1 MEGNQLVKSFIMDI
15 YVALLVGFLIFLS
28 SFLSIRFMISAA
40 LIEITLGALA
50 GNFLGLHQTEWI
62 KYLGEF
68 GGIVLTY
75 LAGTEV
81 DVPLLKSKFKES
93 LLIGGVSFFAPFIG
107 TFLFAFY
114 FVHWTF
120 QASEIAGI
128 ALSTTSLAVIY
139 AVLVETGLVKSEL
152 GKLLMAACFITDLGT
167 AIALSVLFAD
177 FNKFTLIFIIVSVL
191 AIIFT
196 PKIIHKMTDT
206 FGFKVVE
213 PELKFLFFILFAL
226 MWIAKLGNSHAVLPT
241 FILGLAMSDY
251 FKSKNKEL
259 QTRFRAVAFTM
270 LNPFF
275 FIKGG
280 LNISFSA
287 LGKSIWLLIGFF
299 FVKMVAKIGGVLPL
313 AKKYIPKE
321 AMFSTL
327 LMSTGLTF
335 GTISSLYGLNT
346 GIIDKIQFSVL
357 VTAVIL
363 SAVIPTLIAQKCFE
377 PKHIYKN
384 IRENEAVK
392 EVIYESGEEDV

>member
-1 MEGNQLVKSFIMDI
+1 MDI
-15 YVALLVGFLIFLS
+15 YIALLVGSFIFLS

-40 LIEITLGALA
+40 LIEITMGAVA
-50 GNFLGLHQTEWI
+50 GNFLGLYQTEWI

-81 DVPLLKSKFKES
+81 DVPLLKSKLKES
-93 LLIGGVSFFAPFIG
+93 LIIGSISFFAPFVG
-107 TFLFAFY
+107 VFLFAY
-114 FVHWTF
+114 YVVHWSF

-152 GKLLMAACFITDLGT
+152 GKFLMTACFITDLGT
-167 AIALSVLFAD
+167 ALALSILFVK
-177 FNKFTLIFIIVSVL
+177 NNWFTPVFIVASIL
-191 AIIFT
+191 AIVFT
-196 PKIIHKMTDT
+196 PKIINKMTKS

-213 PELKFLFFILFAL
+213 PELKFLFLVLFAL
-226 MWIAKLGNSHAVLPT
+226 MWLAKLANSHAVLPT
-241 FILGLAMSDY
+241 FILGLAMSNY

-287 LGKSIWLLIGFF
+287 LGGSLWVLISFF
-299 FVKMVAKIGGVLPL
+299 FVKLITKFAGVFPF

-321 AMFSTL
+321 AMFTTL

-346 GIIDKIQFSVL
+346 GIIDNTQFSVL

-363 SAVIPTLIAQKCFE
+363 SAVIPTIIAQKFFE
-377 PKHIYKN
+377 PKHVYKS
-384 IRENEAVK
+384 IK
-392 EVIYESGEEDV
+392 EKEEIKEIVYEVGEEDV

>member
-1 MEGNQLVKSFIMDI
+1 MDI
-15 YVALLVGFLIFLS
+15 YIALLVGSLIFLS

-40 LIEITLGALA
+40 LIEITLGAIA
-50 GNFLGLHQTEWI
+50 GNYFGLYQTEWI

-81 DVPLLKSKFKES
+81 DIPLLKSKLKES
-93 LLIGGVSFFAPFIG
+93 VLIGGVSFFAPFICA
-107 TFLFAFY
+107 FLFSY
-114 FVHWTF
+114 YVVHWSF
-120 QASEIAGI
+120 PASEICGI

-139 AVLVETGLVKSEL
+139 AVLVETGLVKSNL

-167 AIALSVLFAD
+167 AIALSILFAH
-177 FNKFTLIFIIVSVL
+177 FNWFTLLFAVTSIL

-196 PKIIHKMTDT
+196 PKIISRMTES

-213 PELKFLFFILFAL
+213 PELKFLFFVLFTL
-226 MWIAKLGNSHAVLPT
+226 MWLAKLGNSHAVLPT

-251 FKSKNKEL
+251 FKSKNQKL

-280 LNISFSA
+280 LNISFKA
-287 LGKSIWLLIGFF
+287 LQNSLWLLISLF
-299 FVKMVAKIGGVLPL
+299 FVKIIAKIAGVLPL
-313 AKKYIPKE
+313 AKKYVPKE
-321 AMFSTL
+321 AMYTTL

-346 GIIDKIQFSVL
+346 GIIDKTQFSVL
-357 VTAVIL
+357 VTVVIL
-363 SAVIPTLIAQKCFE
+363 SAVIPTIIAQRFFE
-377 PKHIYKN
+377 PKHAYKN
-384 IRENEAVK
+384 IKEKEEVK
-392 EVIYESGEEDV
+392 EIIYEAGEEDV

>member
-1 MEGNQLVKSFIMDI
+1 MDI
-15 YVALLVGFLIFLS
+15 YVALLVGALIFLS
-28 SFLSIRFMISAA
+28 SFLSIRFMVSAA
-40 LIEITLGALA
+40 LIEITMGAIA
-50 GNFLGLHQTEWI
+50 GNFLGLYQTEWI

-81 DVPLLKSKFKES
+81 DIPLLRSKFKES
-93 LLIGGVSFFAPFIG
+93 LIIGGISFFAPFIG
-107 TFLFAFY
+107 AFLFAYY
-114 FVHWTF
+114 FVHWSF

-139 AVLVETGLVKSEL
+139 AVLVETGLIKSEL

-167 AIALSVLFAD
+167 AIALSVLFA
-177 FNKFTLIFIIVSVL
+177 NVNWFTLLFVFVSIL

-196 PKIIHKMTDT
+196 PKIINQMTKS

-213 PELKFLFFILFAL
+213 PELKFLFFVLFAL

-241 FILGLAMSDY
+241 FILGLAMSNY
-251 FKSKNKEL
+251 FKSRNKEL

-287 LGKSIWLLIGFF
+287 LGKSIWLLVGFF
-299 FVKMVAKIGGVLPL
+299 FVKMVTKIGGVLPV

-321 AMFSTL
+321 AMFTTL

-346 GIIDKIQFSVL
+346 GIIDKTQFSVL

-363 SAVIPTLIAQKCFE
+363 SAVIPTIIAQKFFE
-377 PKHIYKN
+377 PKHVYKS
-384 IRENEAVK
+384 IREKEEVK
-392 EVIYESGEEDV
+392 QIVYETGEEDI

>member
-1 MEGNQLVKSFIMDI
+1 MDI
-15 YVALLVGFLIFLS
+15 YIALLVGSLIFLS

-40 LIEITLGALA
+40 LIEITMGAIA
-50 GNFLGLHQTEWI
+50 GNFLGLYQAEWI

-68 GGIVLTY
+68 GGIVLTF

-81 DVPLLKSKFKES
+81 DIPLLKAKLKES
-93 LLIGGVSFFAPFIG
+93 LLIGVFSFLIPFIG
-107 TFLFAFY
+107 TLLFAY
-114 FVHWTF
+114 YVVHWTF
-120 QASEIAGI
+120 PASKIAGI

-167 AIALSVLFAD
+167 AIALSVLFAHV
-177 FNKFTLIFIIVSVL
+177 NWFTLIFLIASIL
-191 AIIFT
+191 AILVT
-196 PKIIHKMTDT
+196 PKIIHKMTES

-213 PELKFLFFILFAL
+213 PELKFLFFVLFAL
-226 MWIAKLGNSHAVLPT
+226 MWLAKLGNSHAVLPT
-241 FILGLAMSDY
+241 FILGLAMSNY

-259 QTRFRAVAFTM
+259 QVRFRAVAFTM

-287 LGKSIWLLIGFF
+287 LGKSMWLLVSFF
-299 FVKMVAKIGGVLPL
+299 FVKLVAKIVGVYPF
-313 AKKYIPKE
+313 AKKYVPKE
-321 AMFSTL
+321 AMYTTL

-335 GTISSLYGLNT
+335 GTISSLYGLNA

-357 VTAVIL
+357 VTTVIL
-363 SAVIPTLIAQKCFE
+363 SAVIPTLIAQKFFE
-377 PKHIYKN
+377 PKHVYKS
-384 IRENEAVK
+384 IKEKEKVK
-392 EVIYESGEEDV
+392 EIIYEAGEEDV

>member
-1 MEGNQLVKSFIMDI
+1 MDI
-15 YVALLVGFLIFLS
+15 YTALLVGVLIFLS
-28 SFLSIRFMISAA
+28 SFLSIRFMVSAA
-40 LIEITLGALA
+40 LIEITLGAIA
-50 GNFLGLHQTEWI
+50 GNFFGLYQTEWI

-81 DVPLLKSKFKES
+81 DIPLLKAKLKES
-93 LLIGGVSFFAPFIG
+93 LLIGVFSFLIPFVGVL
-107 TFLFAFY
+107 LFAY
-114 FVHWTF
+114 YVVHWTF
-120 QASEIAGI
+120 SASEIAGI

-167 AIALSVLFAD
+167 ALALSILFVKS
-177 FNKFTLIFIIVSVL
+177 NWFTLVFIIVSIL
-191 AIIFT
+191 AIVFT
-196 PKIIHKMTDT
+196 PKIISKMTKS

-213 PELKFLFFILFAL
+213 PELKFLFFVLFAL
-226 MWIAKLGNSHAVLPT
+226 MWIAKLANSHAVLPT
-241 FILGLAMSDY
+241 FILGLAMSNY

-280 LNISFSA
+280 LNISFKS
-287 LGKSIWLLIGFF
+287 LGGSLWLLVSFF
-299 FVKMVAKIGGVLPL
+299 FVKLITKFAGVLPF

-321 AMFSTL
+321 AMYTTL

-335 GTISSLYGLNT
+335 GTISSLYGLNA
-346 GIIDKIQFSVL
+346 GIIDKTQFSIL
-357 VTAVIL
+357 VTTVIL
-363 SAVIPTLIAQKCFE
+363 SAVIPTIIAQRFFE
-377 PKHIYKN
+377 PKHVYRS
-384 IRENEAVK
+384 IREK
-392 EVIYESGEEDV
+392 EQIKEIVYGAGEEDV

>member
-1 MEGNQLVKSFIMDI
+1 MDI
-15 YVALLVGFLIFLS
+15 YTALLVGSLIFLS
-28 SFLSIRFMISAA
+28 SFLSIKFMISAA
-40 LIEITLGALA
+40 LIEIAMGAIA

-81 DVPLLKSKFKES
+81 DIPLLKAKLKES
-93 LLIGGVSFFAPFIG
+93 LLIGGISFLAPFIS
-107 TFLFAFY
+107 TFLFAY
-114 FVHWTF
+114 YVVHWSF
-120 QASEIAGI
+120 QASEISGI

-139 AVLVETGLVKSEL
+139 AVLVETGLVKSDL

-167 AIALSVLFAD
+167 AIALSIMFAH
-177 FNKFTLIFIIVSVL
+177 FNFFTVIFTIVSVL

-196 PKIIHKMTDT
+196 PKIISWMTKS

-213 PELKFLFFILFAL
+213 PELKFLFFVLFSL
-226 MWIAKLGNSHAVLPT
+226 MWLAKLGNSHAVLPT

-251 FKSKNKEL
+251 FKTKNKEL

-280 LNISFSA
+280 LNISFGA
-287 LGKSIWLLIGFF
+287 LQKSLYLLVSFF
-299 FVKMVAKIGGVLPL
+299 FVKVIAKIAGVLPF
-313 AKKYIPKE
+313 AKKYVPKE
-321 AMFSTL
+321 AIYTTL

-335 GTISSLYGLNT
+335 GTISSLYGLNA
-346 GIIDKIQFSVL
+346 GIIDTTQFSIL
-357 VTAVIL
+357 VTVVIL
-363 SAVIPTLIAQKCFE
+363 SAVIPTLIAQKFFE
-377 PKHIYKN
+377 PKHIYKS
-384 IRENEAVK
+384 IRENEKIK
-392 EVIYESGEEDV
+392 EAIYDAGEEDV

>member
-1 MEGNQLVKSFIMDI
+1 MDI
-15 YVALLVGFLIFLS
+15 YIALLVGSLIFLS
-28 SFLSIRFMISAA
+28 SFLSIRFLISAA
-40 LIEITLGALA
+40 LIEITLGAIA
-50 GNFLGLHQTEWI
+50 GNFLGLYQTEWI

-68 GGIVLTY
+68 GGIVLTF

-81 DVPLLKSKFKES
+81 DIPLLKAKLKES
-93 LLIGGVSFFAPFIG
+93 LLIGVFSFLIPFLG
-107 TFLFAFY
+107 TLLFAY
-114 FVHWTF
+114 YVVHWTF
-120 QASEIAGI
+120 PASEIAGI

-167 AIALSVLFAD
+167 AIALSVLFAHP
-177 FNKFTLIFIIVSVL
+177 NWFTIGFLAVSVL
-191 AIIFT
+191 AILFT
-196 PKIIHKMTDT
+196 PKIIDKMTKA

-213 PELKFLFFILFAL
+213 PELKFLFFVLFAL
-226 MWIAKLGNSHAVLPT
+226 MWIAKLANSHAILPT

-280 LNISFSA
+280 LNISFKA
-287 LGKSIWLLIGFF
+287 LRGGLWLLVSFF
-299 FVKMVAKIGGVLPL
+299 FVKLVAKFAGVYPF

-321 AMFSTL
+321 AMYTTL

-335 GTISSLYGLNT
+335 GTISSLYGLNA
-346 GIIDKIQFSVL
+346 GIIEKTQFSIL
-357 VTAVIL
+357 VSVVIL
-363 SAVIPTLIAQKCFE
+363 SAAIPTIIAQKFVE
-377 PKHIYKN
+377 PKHIYKS
-384 IRENEAVK
+384 IAEK
-392 EVIYESGEEDV
+392 EKIKELIYEAGEEDVY